1 MVRLRGRWTYRHKPF
16 TIPTVVEGLQ
26 SVANDPL
33 PFSAESWADSKAG
46 LVLQPDTLIGGKYR
60 LLRPAG
66 FGGMG
71 AVWVARNEATNA
83 DVAVKVLL
91 ADPGEGGGAGGE
103 ANLRFRREAHAAAQL
118 YHRGIVRIFDLV
130 ELTGSDAGTLVM
142 VMELLRGETLAHAI
156 DQRRSFTL
164 EETLAIILPLLSAL
178 AHAHHAGIVH
188 RDLKPEN
195 VFLAVDPDGH
205 IIPKILDFG
214 ISKMS
219 NPQAPKITTDG
230 AMLGTPSYMSP
241 EQARGSAS
249 VDARSDVF
257 AVGILLYE
265 MLAGQS
271 PFASASYHSVI
282 AAILE
287 RDPPPLTNV
296 PPSIWRVIK
305 RALDKVAEIR
315 FADAAALGAALK
327 QAAASVG
334 VAAPDASDAFPVRSA
349 SIADRSVPPAPY
361 REPQHTAPS
370 IHVSRRQRSR
380 AVGITAAVAVAVI
393 LAAISV
399 SRVVRRAP
407 AAEADTAPRAPR
419 LAASQGAAGAAVTA
433 SAPSIP
439 AVDRVPVMGIDDLP
453 VASADPHARAAAA
466 PLPAVPASHARG
478 TGSRPRP
485 QAAQGTQ
492 VTPPAVVNAP
502 AAAPPPSAPKPA
514 SVVRD
519 PGF

>member
-1 MVRLRGRWTYRHKPF
+1 M
-16 TIPTVVEGLQ
+16 
-26 SVANDPL
+26 ANDPL

-46 LVLQPDTLIGGKYR
+46 LVLQPDALIGGKYR

-91 ADPGEGGGAGGE
+91 ADTEGAGGE

-130 ELTGSDAGTLVM
+130 ELTGNDAGTLVM

-188 RDLKPEN
+188 RDMKPEN

-241 EQARGSAS
+241 EQARGSSS

-296 PPSIWRVIK
+296 PPSIWKVIK

-361 REPQHTAPS
+361 REPQHTLPS
-370 IHVSRRQRSR
+370 LHVAKKKRSR
-380 AVGITAAVAVAVI
+380 ALGIAAALAVAAI
-393 LAAISV
+393 LVAISF
-399 SRVVRRAP
+399 SRVARHAP
-407 AAEADTAPRAPR
+407 AAEADTASRAPR
-419 LAASQGAAGAAVTA
+419 LAASPSPIGVAVTA
-433 SAPSIP
+433 SAPAVP
-439 AVDRVPVMGIDDLP
+439 AVDHVPVMGIDELP
-453 VASADPHARAAAA
+453 SVSTDAHARAAAA
-466 PLPAVPASHARG
+466 PPASGAPSHARSAG
-478 TGSRPRP
+478 GRPRP
-485 QAAQGTQ
+485 QAPQAAL
-492 VTPPAVVNAP
+492 PAAVNAP
-502 AAAPPPSAPKPA
+502 VPAGAAPAPKPA